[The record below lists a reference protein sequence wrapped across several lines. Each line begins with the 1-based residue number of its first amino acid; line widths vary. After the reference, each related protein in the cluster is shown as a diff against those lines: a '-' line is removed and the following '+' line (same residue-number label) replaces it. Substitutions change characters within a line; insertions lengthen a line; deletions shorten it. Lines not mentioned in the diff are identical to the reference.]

1 MAGGKTFKLKKYKL
15 KNMCGIAGII
25 SLNGEKVKNL
35 EDKVRKMM
43 RELHHR
49 GPDQEGIYVN
59 EKKTFGLSNNRLA
72 IVAPNENIKL
82 PFTKDDDNFLSFNG
96 EIYNHISLKKYLEN
110 KGIQFETL
118 SDTEVLYEYLQQNK
132 KNNLDKLN
140 GVWALA
146 HYNQKKH
153 ELFLSR
159 DLLGENNI
167 FYLVENN
174 QLIFA
179 SEVKAILKA
188 SENIHEIDFESM
200 KISWKFN
207 ACSPGKTLIKNIFK
221 LKPGTNLNVL
231 NGKIKIE
238 NFQKFELEKW
248 LEYFKKSPTKDEV
261 TKKFEEIFLK
271 EVKLRL
277 PRDIDFFTAL
287 SGGIDST
294 TLVYFISRIKKMFN
308 TVIGVSDFWQTD
320 KIDGYSEVELS
331 KITSEKLNTKHDV
344 VNLRTSVNNAND
356 FLYFAENAFDGC
368 VDPCLIN
375 YSRLAKHIKG
385 EKNKVILMSEG
396 VDEVLSGYIS
406 DIELNKID
414 KLLSNKIFL
423 RFSKIILKNY
433 LTKKLV
439 ILFLRLKKNKNLE
452 YEYDP
457 LHTRANHNV
466 CGNSFL
472 QKIIKGYDI
481 EKKHSFQKVDTIY
494 DYIFNTLETCQ
505 QRALIAA
512 TKSIPDMYNLRS
524 DKAFMLNSI
533 ETRQPY
539 QAKEIMEFFIA
550 MPNKFRYRNDQ
561 GKFFLRDYVSNKIS
575 KILGKRS
582 KIGMG
587 SYLVSDK
594 RINETIKAT
603 NFFEKF
609 PFKDNIKKI
618 LLDKNTHI
626 TNTWTV
632 YSFIKTYENLQK
644 LNKDKILKN

>member
-1 MAGGKTFKLKKYKL
+1 M
-15 KNMCGIAGII
+15 
-25 SLNGEKVKNL
+25 
-35 EDKVRKMM
+35 
-43 RELHHR
+43 
-49 GPDQEGIYVN
+49 
-59 EKKTFGLSNNRLA
+59 
-72 IVAPNENIKL
+72 
-82 PFTKDDDNFLSFNG
+82 
-96 EIYNHISLKKYLEN
+96 
-110 KGIQFETL
+110 
-118 SDTEVLYEYLQQNK
+118 QQNK

-200 KISWKFN
+200 KTSWKFN

-261 TKKFEEIFLK
+261 IKKFEEIFLE

-277 PRDIDFFTAL
+277 PKDIDFCTAL

-294 TLVYFISRIKKMFN
+294 NLVYFISKIKKMFN

-331 KITSEKLNTKHDV
+331 KITSGKLNTKHDII
-344 VNLRTSVNNAND
+344 NLRTSFNNAND

-368 VDPCLIN
+368 VDPNLIN
-375 YSRLAKHIKG
+375 FSRLAKHVKEG
-385 EKNKVILMSEG
+385 GNKVMLMSDG
-396 VDEVLSGYIS
+396 VDEVLSGYTS

-414 KLLSNKIFL
+414 KLLSNKILL

-433 LTKKLV
+433 LTKKL
-439 ILFLRLKKNKNLE
+439 ITLFLRLKKNKNLE
-452 YEYDP
+452 YEYNP

-472 QKIIKGYDI
+472 QKIIKGYNI
-481 EKKHSFQKVDTIY
+481 EKKHSFQKVDRIY

-512 TKSIPDMYNLRS
+512 TKSIPDMYNLRIDNAS
-524 DKAFMLNSI
+524 MYNSI
-533 ETRQPY
+533 EIRQPY

-550 MPNKFRYRNDQ
+550 MPNKFRYRNGQ
-561 GKFFLRDYVSNKIS
+561 GKFFLRDYVGNKFS
-575 KILGKRS
+575 KIFEKRS

-587 SYLVSDK
+587 SYLISDK
-594 RINETIKAT
+594 RINETIKAS
-603 NFFEKF
+603 NFFGKF
-609 PFKDNIKKI
+609 PFKDNVKKI